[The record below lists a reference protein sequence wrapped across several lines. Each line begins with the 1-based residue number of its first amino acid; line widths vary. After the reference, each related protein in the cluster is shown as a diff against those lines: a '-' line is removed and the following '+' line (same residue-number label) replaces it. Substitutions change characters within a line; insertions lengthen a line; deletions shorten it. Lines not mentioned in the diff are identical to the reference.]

1 MKTKLKIFNTGMIDI
16 SPLLIPVIPFG
27 IIFGVLGMEL
37 GLGPYLTCAI
47 SIIICGGASQIVL
60 IQLFTA
66 GASPLIILSSI
77 GAVNSRHLLYG
88 AVLSRYFSKLNL
100 LWKIIL
106 SYLNYDQ
113 SFAVSYNYFKSNKID
128 SNSHYHL
135 LGSGLLLWF
144 VWQLSTLIGV
154 ILGAVIP
161 DELGLNF
168 AIPLTFLAILVHD
181 LQKLNNIL
189 VMLTSGII
197 ATIGYNLIPF
207 KAYIIVAAISGLIIA
222 TIITSLNYSKK

>member
-1 MKTKLKIFNTGMIDI
+1 M
-16 SPLLIPVIPFG
+16 
-27 IIFGVLGMEL
+27 
-37 GLGPYLTCAI
+37 
-47 SIIICGGASQIVL
+47 
-60 IQLFTA
+60 
-66 GASPLIILSSI
+66 
-77 GAVNSRHLLYG
+77 
-88 AVLSRYFSKLNL
+88 
-100 LWKIIL
+100 
-106 SYLNYDQ
+106 NYDQ